1 MEKEAE
7 RKNKWEIL
15 LAPPLIK
22 GHKPAENRHSLC
34 QATPSAPP
42 PLVFLPNAAQMGQMA
57 YVFFFSFLFF
67 FCFIVMIWLIL
78 RLCFWVCILIMLE
91 FRDIWEKRLLCLKPL
106 WMFVAVVRGERKN
119 CFLLNCMIF
128 FK

>member
-1 MEKEAE
+1 MEKEVE

-22 GHKPAENRHSLC
+22 GHKLAENRHSLC

-57 YVFFFSFLFF
+57 YVFFFFSFLFLF
-67 FCFIVMIWLIL
+67 YCYDLINFKIVFLSL
-78 RLCFWVCILIMLE
+78 YFDYAWV
-91 FRDIWEKRLLCLKPL
+91 
-106 WMFVAVVRGERKN
+106 
-119 CFLLNCMIF
+119 
-128 FK
+128 